1 MKALVSLIAF
11 LSVGTTR
18 VLAVPVVPNFQSGS
32 TSSTTTSTQKTV
44 ELIETW
50 EYQTGFEYSLGGT
63 NLSVTGKL
71 TPDIVTVGT
80 HSVNGVT
87 TTHYGANLNTLPT
100 ATMHTQGASTNL
112 LNSYHGP
119 GLKNFT
125 RISRDITTESITET
139 MSTFTQ

>member
-1 MKALVSLIAF
+1 MKAFILLIVFASIDTIEAF
-11 LSVGTTR
+11 
-18 VLAVPVVPNFQSGS
+18 AVPVVPNFQSGS
-32 TSSTTTSTQKTV
+32 TTSTTTSTQKTV

-50 EYQTGFEYSLGGT
+50 DYQTGFEYSLGGT
-63 NLSVTGKL
+63 NLHIDGNIAPEVEA
-71 TPDIVTVGT
+71 VGT

-87 TTHYGANLNTLPT
+87 TTHYGANLNTLPNVT
-100 ATMHTQGASTNL
+100 LEVQGASTNL

-119 GLKNFT
+119 GLKSFT